1 MADTKVR
8 NVLSSDRLERALAA
22 FLRQQLSAPVVA
34 MRGFL
39 DIIIEDTRRLGLD
52 AAIPDLERMR
62 TACTDLAALVG
73 RVIDQPDT
81 IRKQEESFETF
92 QSRLRH
98 DLRTPL
104 NAIKG
109 YCELLVEDMQ
119 NGRQTQLLP
128 DLAKVHE
135 AADQLLLQIDAMI
148 EPGRGAD
155 LEVSF
160 EQAKPV
166 EIVSGLLRAIAP
178 VDVQELK
185 LERELA
191 SRILVV
197 DDIASNRD
205 LLARR
210 LTREGHQVV
219 TLQDGASALDRLVAE
234 NFDLIL
240 LDLMMPGMSGFEVLC
255 RLKSSSRTR
264 HIPVIMIS
272 ALDELDSAVRCIEA
286 GAEDYLP
293 KPFNPILLRARI
305 NASLE
310 KKWLRDREQKHFEEL
325 RTEKSRSESL
335 LLNIL
340 PQNVVTRMRNGE
352 VVIADRF
359 DEATIL
365 FSDLVGFTAMA
376 SGFSPDRILEILS
389 TVFEGFDVAVQ
400 RHGLEKIK
408 TIGDAYMV
416 AGGLPDPLPNHAHR
430 VATLAIDML
439 HIVQRARARLDIDL
453 KVRIGIHTGPV
464 VAGVIGR
471 HKFIYDV
478 WGDTVNTASRMETF
492 GVPSRIHVSGEIYSV
507 LRHEFAFES
516 RGPLDIKGKGAM
528 ETYFLLG
535 RIR

>member
-1 MADTKVR
+1 MADTKLR
-8 NVLSSDRLERALAA
+8 NVPSSDRLERALAA
-22 FLRQQLSAPVVA
+22 FLRQQLSAPVVT

-39 DIIIEDTRRLGLD
+39 DIIIEDARRLGFD
-52 AAIPDLERMR
+52 GAIPDLERMR
-62 TACTDLAALVG
+62 TACAELSALVSG
-73 RVIDQPDT
+73 VIDQPDAM
-81 IRKQEESFETF
+81 RKPEESFAAF

-109 YCELLVEDMQ
+109 YCELLVEDMRED
-119 NGRQTQLLP
+119 GQTQLLA
-128 DLAKVHE
+128 DLTKVRD
-135 AADQLLLQIDAMI
+135 AADQLLLQIDAMV
-148 EPGRGAD
+148 EPVRG
-155 LEVSF
+155 LEAPS

-166 EIVSGLLRAIAP
+166 EIVTDLLRAIAP
-178 VDVQELK
+178 VDAPELK
-185 LERELA
+185 VERELA

-210 LTREGHQVV
+210 LAREGHEVV
-219 TLQDGASALDRLVAE
+219 AVEDGTSALDRLVGE

-255 RLKSSSRTR
+255 RLKSNSRTR

-293 KPFNPILLRARI
+293 KPFNPIVLRARI

-310 KKWLRDREQKHFEEL
+310 KKLLRDREQNHFEEL
-325 RTEKSRSESL
+325 RTEKLRSESL

-352 VVIADRF
+352 TIIADRF
-359 DEATIL
+359 DDATIL
-365 FSDLVGFTAMA
+365 FSDLVGFTALA

-389 TVFEGFDVAVQ
+389 SVFEGFDAAVQ
-400 RHGLEKIK
+400 AHGLEKIK

-416 AGGLPDPLPNHAHR
+416 AGGLPAPLPDHAQR
-430 VATLAIDML
+430 TAALAIDML
-439 HIVQRARARLDIDL
+439 DIVQRTRASLGIDL
-453 KVRIGIHTGPV
+453 KARIGIHTGPV

-478 WGDTVNTASRMETF
+478 WGDTVNTASRMESF
-492 GVPSRIHVSGEIYSV
+492 GAPGRIHVSGETYRL
-507 LRHEFAFES
+507 LRDDFAFEP

-528 ETYFLLG
+528 ETYFLMG
-535 RIR
+535 RAR